1 MSEWNAV
8 QRAFAVETF
17 FKSGESYIKTMRA
30 FCRNFKISPRKP
42 IPSRNT
48 LKLWVHNFREKGSV
62 LKSKHPGQQR
72 STRTPENI
80 ERVRSAFQKSP
91 ERSHRKHAASL
102 GMKASTIRRILHD
115 DLNFHPYKI
124 LMTQELLPTDLTA
137 RLNFSQRLLLAIEEN
152 DVPLDKILFTDE
164 AHFYLHGDVNS
175 QNMRY
180 WSDENPCLIQEKP
193 LHSPKITVW
202 MGIASFGLIGPYVY
216 VATVNGERY
225 RTMIK
230 EFLLPELRRRR
241 KLKSTWFQQDG
252 ATCHTANETMTLLR
266 KHFGNRIISQNSE
279 ISWPPRS
286 PDLACCD
293 FFLWGFLKSKVY
305 VDKPRDLEHLLTNIQ
320 REIRAITPATC
331 QKVIANFKKRL
342 ENCVKNRGGHL
353 SNIIFKTK

>member
-17 FKSGESYIKTMRA
+17 FKSGESYTKTMRA

-80 ERVRSAFQKSP
+80 ECVRSALQKSP
-91 ERSHRKHAASL
+91 GRSHRKHAASL
-102 GMKASTIRRILHD
+102 DMKASTVRCILHD

-124 LMTQELLPTDLTA
+124 LMTQELLPTDPTA

-152 DVPLDKILFTDE
+152 
-164 AHFYLHGDVNS
+164 G
-175 QNMRY
+175 
-180 WSDENPCLIQEKP
+180 
-193 LHSPKITVW
+193 
-202 MGIASFGLIGPYVY
+202 
-216 VATVNGERY
+216 
-225 RTMIK
+225 
-230 EFLLPELRRRR
+230 
-241 KLKSTWFQQDG
+241 
-252 ATCHTANETMTLLR
+252 
-266 KHFGNRIISQNSE
+266 
-279 ISWPPRS
+279 
-286 PDLACCD
+286 D

-305 VDKPRDLEHLLTNIQ
+305 VDKPRDLEHLLANIQ
-320 REIRAITPATC
+320 REIRAITPAAW

-342 ENCVKNRGGHL
+342 ENCVKNRSGHL
-353 SNIIFKTK
+353 SDVIFKTK